1 MATIELRESTKV
13 LTQKIQAEVAALARD
28 LDPDEFS
35 VCLTDQK
42 ELPIA
47 LTVGHSVNFSVSVTP
62 AKGPLPQ
69 HVSELRSMNI
79 LRETLD
85 QRLEQVRQE
94 AGGLLDEWI
103 EEEAGEY
110 RKVLP
115 PERCQKQRPVLGVQQ
130 VCSGCEGGRQVTC
143 TGCGGHGRNT
153 CIGCGGRGKVTCG
166 SCGGSGM
173 KMCGSCGGAGGSQ
186 EAYNEYRWD
195 PQTKT
200 GAYVFAG
207 YRRVSCSVCG
217 GSGQHRCSCF
227 DGTQTC
233 TGCSGGGL
241 VTCSRCGGSGII
253 PCDTCEATGMVHHTG
268 RIECRVRRSTHVE
281 ITSDNPEDQQTLCER
296 VPFDQIGRM
305 TSQSGP
311 VQLSKSER
319 NGHEL
324 TLLYRG
330 AVPIECA
337 EASFGG
343 ERIRIRAYGQQREIY
358 NYHNLVEKILEAD
371 LASLEKCLQEDS
383 LFRIGSRASLAGVT
397 QRFLASEMNALIAEA
412 PAELVEEETA
422 DRSVPRHEPI
432 GKVIRNAL
440 LLTPARRL
448 FRRSGIVV
456 KIILALVSLQLLFS
470 RQVLFAYLIVAG
482 AGAFYERRHL
492 RRVPQ
497 ESWKEKTKDNPKQSH
512 SAEVAKALS
521 QQIAVGLLSLR
532 YLERASKAVGK
543 AVPRLYGPLV
553 LPMGLWGTLG
563 ATALLVVG
571 GLPVL
576 PGTPVQRLAMI
587 VALTVVAWVVVE
599 QRAQSQLR
607 DMLSSKLYE
616 RVKGQF
622 KKTRGLYRLVP
633 VAGFVC
639 AWYAANFLLTLL
651 AAAVTYVQRGSP

>member
-1 MATIELRESTKV
+1 MATIEVRESTKV
-13 LTQKIQAEVAALARD
+13 LTQKIRAEVAALARD

-35 VCLTDQK
+35 VRLTDQK

-62 AKGPLPQ
+62 AKGPLPP
-69 HVSELRSMNI
+69 HVSELHSMDI

-85 QRLEQVRQE
+85 QRLKQVRQE
-94 AGGLLDEWI
+94 ASGLLDEWI

-110 RKVLP
+110 RKLLP
-115 PERCQKQRPVLGVQQ
+115 TERCQKQRPVLGVQQ
-130 VCSGCEGGRQVTC
+130 VCGGCEGGRQVTC
-143 TGCGGHGRNT
+143 TGCGGRGRNT
-153 CIGCGGRGKVTCG
+153 CIGCGGRGKVTCV

-173 KMCGSCGGAGGSQ
+173 KMCGSCGGAGGWQ

-200 GAYVFAG
+200 GAYAFAG
-207 YRRVSCSVCG
+207 YRRVPCSSCG

-241 VTCSRCGGSGII
+241 VTCFRCGGSGII

-268 RIECRVRRSTHVE
+268 RIECRVRRSTRVE
-281 ITSDNPEDQQTLCER
+281 ITSDNPEDEQTLRER

-305 TSQSGP
+305 TSESGP
-311 VQLSKSER
+311 VQLYQPER

-324 TLLYRG
+324 MLLYRG
-330 AVPIECA
+330 AVPVEGA

-343 ERIRIRAYGQQREIY
+343 ERVRIRAYGQQCEIY
-358 NYHNLVEKILEAD
+358 NYHNLVERILEAD
-371 LASLEKCLQEDS
+371 LASLEKSLQEDS

-397 QRFLASEMNALIAEA
+397 KRFLASEMNALIAEE
-412 PAELVEEETA
+412 PAELVEQETA
-422 DRSVPRHEPI
+422 DQGTPRRAPI

-448 FRRSGIVV
+448 FRRSGIVI
-456 KIILALVSLQLLFS
+456 KIILAPVALQLLLS

-482 AGAFYERRHL
+482 VGAFYERRHL
-492 RRVPQ
+492 RSVPQ
-497 ESWKEKTKDNPKQSH
+497 ESWEEKAKDNPKQSH

-553 LPMGLWGTLG
+553 LPMGLWGTSG
-563 ATALLVVG
+563 SRCCSWSG
-571 GLPVL
+571 GFPYCPV
-576 PGTPVQRLAMI
+576 R
-587 VALTVVAWVVVE
+587 
-599 QRAQSQLR
+599 R
-607 DMLSSKLYE
+607 SK
-616 RVKGQF
+616 GW
-622 KKTRGLYRLVP
+622 P
-633 VAGFVC
+633 
-639 AWYAANFLLTLL
+639 
-651 AAAVTYVQRGSP
+651 

>member
-1 MATIELRESTKV
+1 M

-35 VCLTDQK
+35 VRLTDQK

-47 LTVGHSVNFSVSVTP
+47 LTVGHRVNFSVSVTP
-62 AKGPLPQ
+62 AKGPLPP
-69 HVSELRSMNI
+69 HVSELHSMDI

-85 QRLEQVRQE
+85 QRLEQARQE
-94 AGGLLDEWI
+94 TGGLLDKWI

-110 RKVLP
+110 RKLLP

-143 TGCGGHGRNT
+143 TGCGGRGRTT
-153 CIGCGGRGKVTCG
+153 CTDCGGRGKVTCV

-173 KMCGSCGGAGGSQ
+173 KMCGSCGGAGGWQ

-195 PQTKT
+195 PQTNT

-207 YRRVSCSVCG
+207 YRRVPCSSCG
-217 GSGQHRCSCF
+217 ESGRHRCSCF

-241 VTCSRCGGSGII
+241 VTCSPCGGSGVT
-253 PCDTCEATGMVHHTG
+253 PCHTCGATGMVHHTG
-268 RIECRVRRSTHVE
+268 CIECSVRRSTRVE
-281 ITSDNPEDQQTLCER
+281 ITSDNPEDEQTFRER

-305 TSQSGP
+305 TSESSP
-311 VQLSKSER
+311 VQLYQPER

-330 AVPIECA
+330 AVPVECA

-343 ERIRIRAYGQQREIY
+343 ERVRIRAYGRQREIY
-358 NYHNLVEKILEAD
+358 NYHNLVERILEAD
-371 LASLEKCLQEDS
+371 LASLEKSLQEDS
-383 LFRIGSRASLAGVT
+383 LFRIGSRVSLAGIT
-397 QRFLASEMNALIAEA
+397 KRFLASEMNALIAEA
-412 PAELVEEETA
+412 PAELVGQETA
-422 DRSVPRHEPI
+422 DQSARRAPI

-448 FRRSGIVV
+448 FRRSGIVI
-456 KIILALVSLQLLFS
+456 KIILALVALQLIFS

-492 RRVPQ
+492 RRVPP
-497 ESWKEKTKDNPKQSH
+497 ESWKEKTNDNPKQSH

-576 PGTPVQRLAMI
+576 PGTPVQKLAVI

-599 QRAQSQLR
+599 RRAQSQLR

-639 AWYAANFLLTLL
+639 AWYAASFLLTLL
-651 AAAVTYVQRGSP
+651 AAAMAYLQRGSA